1 MTPGQTDSAA
11 SGCNVQAYP
20 RVDLHRN
27 AAKRANP
34 RFCPLYR
41 HCGAWHDAMPGLLAK
56 KGKTVFFL
64 FCGKQAKIN
73 ALIFLF
79 YCVSSILSVKGWGLP
94 AVLAWH
100 DAMLF
105 YCGQVTG
112 AGLNTAS

>member
-56 KGKTVFFL
+56 KEKMVFFL
-64 FCGKQAKIN
+64 LCGKQAKIN

-79 YCVSSILSVKGWGLP
+79 LLCFIHPVCERMGFASRLSM
-94 AVLAWH
+94 A
-100 DAMLF
+100 
-105 YCGQVTG
+105 
-112 AGLNTAS
+112 